1 MVGDSREAWPVPR
14 RFATEAAAAVFLL
27 LVQDAFEADDRDSW
41 VDSNLGWLAAAK
53 REGSLQEL
61 CITRAA

>member
-1 MVGDSREAWPVPR
+1 
-14 RFATEAAAAVFLL
+14 
-27 LVQDAFEADDRDSW
+27 VQDAFEADDRDPW
-41 VDSNLGWLAAAK
+41 VESNLGWLAAAK